1 VGCGMTKLPWNS
13 LLSRRKTRSPGV
25 LLLREPDALW
35 RLLLEGATD
44 PGREPADGA
53 GGDAA
58 CRNECDT
65 SSPTSGAP
73 QPKF

>member
-1 VGCGMTKLPWNS
+1 MTKLPRKR
-13 LLSRRKTRSPGV
+13 LVGPKKTRSPGV

-35 RLLLEGATD
+35 RLLVEGVTD
-44 PGREPADGA
+44 SGREPVDGA
-53 GGDAA
+53 GGDPQ

-73 QPKF
+73 QPKS